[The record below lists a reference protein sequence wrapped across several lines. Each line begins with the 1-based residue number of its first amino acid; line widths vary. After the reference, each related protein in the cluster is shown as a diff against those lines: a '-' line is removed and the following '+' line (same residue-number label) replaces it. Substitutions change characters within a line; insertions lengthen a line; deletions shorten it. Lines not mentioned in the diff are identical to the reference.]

1 VEARRLEASGIIA
14 TAEGLAARITDRFP
28 DRGITVVADD
38 LAELSRE
45 TEARLA
51 QSTRPNWGLRALAGA
66 LIVLGLVVVALAVS
80 QVRHDGDIVGLE
92 EWLSVIQN
100 GIQDVVFLGIAVA
113 FLLTIE
119 ARLRRRTMLAA
130 LHELRSVAHVIDMHQ
145 LTKDPDSARR
155 PDLATEHSPK
165 RTLDR
170 FELSRYLDYCSEML
184 SVTTKLAA
192 LYAQESDD
200 PLVLGAVR
208 EIEGMAGALSS
219 KIWQK
224 IMIIDVLE
232 DAALD
237 GHPSTHGAT

>member
-1 VEARRLEASGIIA
+1 VEARRLEVSGITA
-14 TAEGLAARITDRFP
+14 TAESLAARIADRFP
-28 DRGITVVADD
+28 DRGLTQVAQD
-38 LAELSRE
+38 LVELSHE
-45 TEARLA
+45 TGARLA
-51 QSTRPNWGLRALAGA
+51 HSAKPNWWLRAGA
-66 LIVLGLVVVALAVS
+66 AAFILLGLVVLALAVS
-80 QVRHDGDIVGLE
+80 QVRHGSDITGID

-155 PDLATEHSPK
+155 PDLATPSSPR

-200 PLVLGAVR
+200 TLVLGAVR

-224 IMIIDVLE
+224 IMIIDVL
-232 DAALD
+232 DD
-237 GHPSTHGAT
+237 GDLSS

>member
-1 VEARRLEASGIIA
+1 MPHA
-14 TAEGLAARITDRFP
+14 LAAI
-28 DRGITVVADD
+28 
-38 LAELSRE
+38 SQE

-51 QSTRPNWGLRALAGA
+51 GSTKPNGLLRAGA
-66 LIVLGLVVVALAVS
+66 AACIVLGLVVLALAVS
-80 QVRHDGDIVGLE
+80 QVRHGSDISGID
-92 EWLSVIQN
+92 EWLSVLQN
-100 GIQDVVFLGIAVA
+100 GIQDVVFLGIAIA
-113 FLLTIE
+113 FLLTLE

-155 PDLATEHSPK
+155 PELATQSSPP

-170 FELSRYLDYCSEML
+170 FALSRYLDYCSEML

-192 LYAQESDD
+192 LYAQETDD
-200 PLVLGAVR
+200 ALVLGAVR

-232 DAALD
+232 D
-237 GHPSTHGAT
+237 GV

>member
-1 VEARRLEASGIIA
+1 MEARRLEVSGITA
-14 TAEGLAARITDRFP
+14 TAETLAARIADRFP
-28 DRGITVVADD
+28 DRGLTAVARD
-38 LAELSRE
+38 LAELAHE
-45 TEARLA
+45 TEARLVH
-51 QSTRPNWGLRALAGA
+51 STKPNWALRAGA
-66 LIVLGLVVVALAVS
+66 ASFIVLGFVVLALAVS
-80 QVRHDGDIVGLE
+80 QVRHGSDISGID
-92 EWLSVIQN
+92 EWLSVLQN

-155 PDLATEHSPK
+155 PELATPSSPP

-170 FELSRYLDYCSEML
+170 FQLSRYLDYCSEML
-184 SVTTKLAA
+184 SVTSKLAA

-200 PLVLGAVR
+200 TLVLGAVR
-208 EIEGMAGALSS
+208 EIESMTGTLSS

-232 DAALD
+232 D
-237 GHPSTHGAT
+237 GV